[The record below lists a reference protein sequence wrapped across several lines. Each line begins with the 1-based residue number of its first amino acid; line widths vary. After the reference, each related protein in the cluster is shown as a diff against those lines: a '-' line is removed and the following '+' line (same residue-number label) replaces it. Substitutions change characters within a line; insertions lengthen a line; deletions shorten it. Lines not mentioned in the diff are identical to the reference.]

1 MASSVSGSATLFNSI
16 IVTELPPLRPLH
28 LYPPAPPTKSRG
40 GAPPPYIPDAAKPK
54 FILVLP
60 HGDPARLP
68 RDVLPFCFPD
78 LDHLLRTP
86 YAYEHTADEYVFTL
100 TQKEDPQRLHGFC
113 RRYRIG
119 SASVGHRLDLAS
131 PAPDAQGGA
140 RDAASAP
147 TYQCICI
154 LSERCGASSRAL
166 GRGECARMLR
176 RRRRG
181 RGGGAGGW
189 R

>member
-1 MASSVSGSATLFNSI
+1 MSSTIFPAPPVNLFNAI

-28 LYPPAPPTKSRG
+28 LYPPPPPAGKRG
-40 GAPPPYIPDAAKPK
+40 GTVHPYIPEAAKPK
-54 FILVLP
+54 FVLVLP

-78 LDHLLRTP
+78 LDHLLRAP

-119 SASVGHRLDLAS
+119 SAAVGHRLDLN
-131 PAPDAQGGA
+131 
-140 RDAASAP
+140 AAAAAVNEKDSATSTP
-147 TYQCICI
+147 SYQCICI
-154 LSERCGASSRAL
+154 LSER
-166 GRGECARMLR
+166 
-176 RRRRG
+176 
-181 RGGGAGGW
+181 
-189 R
+189 